1 MQFVLKGKSI
11 TALATLA
18 VLVVGMSAIATAQQ
32 FANMRAAS
40 LYTDMRAQKVGDL
53 ITVLIVESA
62 SAQNAVKTDV
72 KKSSQFDLDAGP
84 GFGSL
89 DMIPL
94 FGASGT
100 SSNSS
105 NNQGGTA
112 RSGQLR
118 AQMTVQ
124 VAGVRP
130 NGDLV
135 IEGTRMIGINSD
147 KEMLTLTGVVRSEDV
162 SPENSI
168 YSYQIADAQITYR
181 GKGAAANGGKP
192 GWIMRFL
199 NWVF

>member
-1 MQFVLKGKSI
+1 MYWPGIAGIIIALCAAS
-11 TALATLA
+11 TAGANQY
-18 VLVVGMSAIATAQQ
+18 G
-32 FANMRAAS
+32 NMRAAS
-40 LYTDMRAQKVGDL
+40 MFTDMRAQKVGDL
-53 ITVLIVESA
+53 LTVLIVESA
-62 SAQNAVKTDV
+62 TASNAVKTDV

-89 DMIPL
+89 DFVPL
-94 FGASGT
+94 FGANG
-100 SSNSS
+100 SSANSS
-105 NNQGGTA
+105 NNQGATA

-135 IEGTRMIGINSD
+135 IEGTRVIGINSD
-147 KEMLTLTGVVRSEDV
+147 KEMLTLTGVVRAEDV
-162 SPENSI
+162 TPENSI
-168 YSYQIADAQITYR
+168 YSYQIADAQISYR

>member
-1 MQFVLKGKSI
+1 MQFVSKNRSVV
-11 TALATLA
+11 TLA
-18 VLVVGMSAIATAQQ
+18 IMASLVVGMAAIATAQQ
-32 FANMRAAS
+32 FANMRSAS

>member
-1 MQFVLKGKSI
+1 MSKNRSVV
-11 TALATLA
+11 TLA
-18 VLVVGMSAIATAQQ
+18 IMASLVVGMAAIATAQQ
-32 FANMRAAS
+32 FANMRSAS

-62 SAQNAVKTDV
+62 SAQNVVKTDV

-192 GWIMRFL
+192 GWIIRFL